1 MAPEGLVAYSVVG
14 NVVTLTWTVPPV
26 GPRPTGFVLEGG
38 VNPGEILASIPTGST
53 APAFVLVVP
62 RGSYYVRL
70 HALNGSFRSTASNEI
85 RVHVSVRVAP
95 SAPAQLVGL
104 ATDDTLTLAWTNTY
118 AGGAPTSFV
127 LDVAGAIVT
136 SLPVAFGDTV
146 TLAGVPPGTYT
157 LALRAQN
164 GAGSSPPSNALTLTF
179 PTPCSGPPGLA
190 TDVRIFAVGRTV
202 YVAWAPGTAGPAP
215 TSYVV
220 HVTGSVV
227 GTVATTG
234 RALFGTVAPG
244 SYTVSVMA
252 VNSCGAGPGTAP
264 QTIVVP

>member
-1 MAPEGLVAYSVVG
+1 M
-14 NVVTLTWTVPPV
+14 
-26 GPRPTGFVLEGG
+26 
-38 VNPGEILASIPTGST
+38 
-53 APAFVLVVP
+53 
-62 RGSYYVRL
+62 
-70 HALNGSFRSTASNEI
+70 
-85 RVHVSVRVAP
+85 AP

-104 ATDDTLTLAWTNTY
+104 VKDDTLTLAWKNTY
-118 AGGAPTSFV
+118 AGGAPISFV
-127 LDVAGAIVT
+127 LDAAGASVA
-136 SLPVAFGDTV
+136 SLPMVFGDTV

-164 GAGSSPPSNALTLTF
+164 GAGSSAPSNARTLTF

-220 HVTGSVV
+220 HVTGSAV

-244 SYTVSVMA
+244 SYTVSVLA
-252 VNSCGAGPGTAP
+252 VNSCGVGPGTTP

>member
-1 MAPEGLVAYSVVG
+1 M
-14 NVVTLTWTVPPV
+14 
-26 GPRPTGFVLEGG
+26 
-38 VNPGEILASIPTGST
+38 
-53 APAFVLVVP
+53 
-62 RGSYYVRL
+62 
-70 HALNGSFRSTASNEI
+70 
-85 RVHVSVRVAP
+85 AP
-95 SAPAQLVGL
+95 SAPVQLVGL
-104 ATDDTLTLAWTNTY
+104 VKDDTLTLAWKNTY
-118 AGGAPTSFV
+118 AGGAPISFV
-127 LDVAGAIVT
+127 LDAAGASVA
-136 SLPVAFGDTV
+136 SLPMVFGDTV

-164 GAGSSPPSNALTLTF
+164 GAGSSAPSNARTLTF

-220 HVTGSVV
+220 HVTGSAV

-244 SYTVSVMA
+244 SYTVSVLA
-252 VNSCGAGPGTAP
+252 VNSCGVGPGTTP